1 MSGKVAGLAIA
12 GGIAVLA
19 LVNVA
24 LYNTPID
31 ITPIASGKGHD
42 GGSASA
48 AGSLQFPEAG
58 DFSETFERPLFTPMR
73 RKFVAPPAGPPP
85 VAVVAA
91 AVEQTP
97 PPPEAAPAAAP
108 ALLGISIHGG
118 GAKAL
123 MRVAGSETAI
133 WYGSGETVDGWTVS
147 AIDKDQ
153 AVLERNGKVARVPL
167 YPPWRNAPQPP
178 PNAPPAAPDVPL
190 PAPNEP
196 QL

>member
-1 MSGKVAGLAIA
+1 MTGKFAGLAIA
-12 GGIAVLA
+12 GLIAGLV

-24 LYNTPID
+24 LYDTPVD
-31 ITPIASGKGHD
+31 ISPVASGKGHD
-42 GGSASA
+42 GGVASA
-48 AGSLQFPEAG
+48 TGSLQFPEGG
-58 DFSETFERPLFTPMR
+58 DFSETFQRPLFTPTR

-85 VAVVAA
+85 VEVVAA
-91 AVEQTP
+91 AVEQAP
-97 PPPEAAPAAAP
+97 SPPEAPPAAAP
-108 ALLGISIHGG
+108 SLLGISIHGG
-118 GAKAL
+118 AAKAL

-167 YPPWRNAPQPP
+167 YPPWKNAPQPP